1 MIALQTSVLLTVRRA
16 LVCLEFG
23 GQICLASDY
32 IIRHLLDTSTL
43 GENEIIY
50 NTKCVSMCL
59 KDRSR
64 LAYETFRANER
75 DRHIDLLKIFF
86 VQRSRMSD
94 HRNINHACACDD
106 AALCASHAITIQG
119 IQAQ

>member
-32 IIRHLLDTSTL
+32 IFRHLLDTL
-43 GENEIIY
+43 GENEILY

-59 KDRSR
+59 KDHFPS
-64 LAYETFRANER
+64 
-75 DRHIDLLKIFF
+75 K
-86 VQRSRMSD
+86 
-94 HRNINHACACDD
+94 
-106 AALCASHAITIQG
+106 
-119 IQAQ
+119 